1 MQSITSWENNVAANG
16 RLPVAGHWVLLTLG
30 WALIAVSLGG
40 CGDRGPQRVIV
51 SGRVTY
57 NGKPISSGVILFVP
71 LPSCPVPSAAAEIT
85 DGKYRVDA
93 RGGVP
98 VGTHKIKI
106 EGYRKPANAPQP
118 STAALSGLPAPTL
131 REQYVPSRYNAG
143 TQLEITIPSG
153 SGTITKD
160 FDLTD

>member
-1 MQSITSWENNVAANG
+1 MDVRRAD
-16 RLPVAGHWVLLTLG
+16 PD
-30 WALIAVSLGG
+30 G

-118 STAALSGLPAPTL
+118 STAALSGLPAPTPVV
-131 REQYVPSRYNAG
+131 QAWNSTISPSSCAFSH
-143 TQLEITIPSG
+143 SG
-153 SGTITKD
+153 
-160 FDLTD
+160 